1 MLPAQPPR
9 LKSPL
14 VVTPSKGDF
23 FKEQENMKKK
33 VSFFDVINVEWESL
47 IRLELLRLF
56 KNDKDS
62 ITCWLSSVNKELGTK
77 PISLIK
83 SGKSAIVWKHIKNG
97 ITQ

>member
-47 IRLELLRLF
+47 IRSELLRLF

-83 SGKSAIVWKHIKNG
+83 SGKSVIVWKHIKNG

>member
-1 MLPAQPPR
+1 MKN
-9 LKSPL
+9 KS
-14 VVTPSKGDF
+14 
-23 FKEQENMKKK
+23 
-33 VSFFDVINVEWESL
+33 SFFDVINVEWESL

-62 ITCWLSSVNKELGTK
+62 ITCWLSSINKDLGTK

-83 SGKSAIVWKHIKNG
+83 SGKSVIVWKHIKNG